1 MINRVWLVIVLPAL
15 VACGDSHRWRSVL
28 SDYARPDTVERL
40 HAVLDGE
47 RARGDT
53 ARRLNRTLSEK
64 NEYLLAQLNELS
76 SIVNEIDRDL
86 SGGKAGGSI
95 RPLIP
100 DGEVGDT
107 VSERQLLEA
116 KRLRIGANLERL
128 TSRLHT
134 TDSLLHAAKASDSS
148 SRAALASSA
157 ETIAMF
163 RTLAENRAAQFTA
176 FEQRIDSLQS
186 ENRALADERDR
197 VRDSLTKLSSR
208 VGRVYYVVGTRE
220 ELLAAGVVRE
230 VTVAKKSWRGWQR
243 ERQLLPSSDVDLL
256 RLSSIRSAFG
266 SIATSNADDES
277 DDVEQ
282 QGAVHAPEN
291 GEFRELDRYRDT
303 TLPLPPLR
311 HARLRMLSSQ
321 DVRYAEG
328 IRRDGRVDADDN
340 RIRITDPEAFWQGG
354 RYLVLLVER

>member
-53 ARRLNRTLSEK
+53 ARRLNRALSEK

-86 SGGKAGGSI
+86 SGGRAGGSI

-100 DGEVGDT
+100 DGEGGDT
-107 VSERQLLEA
+107 ASERQLLEA
-116 KRLRIGANLERL
+116 KRERIGANLERL
-128 TSRLHT
+128 TSPLHT

-163 RTLAENRAAQFTA
+163 RTLAEN
-176 FEQRIDSLQS
+176 
-186 ENRALADERDR
+186 
-197 VRDSLTKLSSR
+197 
-208 VGRVYYVVGTRE
+208 
-220 ELLAAGVVRE
+220 
-230 VTVAKKSWRGWQR
+230 
-243 ERQLLPSSDVDLL
+243 
-256 RLSSIRSAFG
+256 
-266 SIATSNADDES
+266 
-277 DDVEQ
+277 
-282 QGAVHAPEN
+282 
-291 GEFRELDRYRDT
+291 
-303 TLPLPPLR
+303 
-311 HARLRMLSSQ
+311 
-321 DVRYAEG
+321 
-328 IRRDGRVDADDN
+328 
-340 RIRITDPEAFWQGG
+340 
-354 RYLVLLVER
+354 